1 MNKRQERALEV
12 FLYVTFA
19 IALFA
24 GVGNT
29 KSDTSIFPVNFEFT
43 KGQSDAVHG
52 FQNTLPNDDPQQDIE
67 LQSRINFFGNNDKVN
82 ALGRGE
88 LFKYAKVLRANPHLI
103 LNIIARAQSQGSAVS
118 PLVLSV
124 KRAKQ
129 VHELLVTYGAPEEQL
144 IVDVSGDASPGGYG
158 ADMEQ
163 TPYVEL
169 QYLSTLS
176 AWPRP

>member
-88 LFKYAKVLRANPHLI
+88 LFKGS
-103 LNIIARAQSQGSAVS
+103 QSQSALDLKYYCS
-118 PLVLSV
+118 CTEPRL
-124 KRAKQ
+124 
-129 VHELLVTYGAPEEQL
+129 
-144 IVDVSGDASPGGYG
+144 GGFPSCTERETG
-158 ADMEQ
+158 K
-163 TPYVEL
+163 T
-169 QYLSTLS
+169 S
-176 AWPRP
+176 A